1 MRSLH
6 RRRAA
11 LRGPHRRMNPR
22 HHLEKKAG
30 QVSSQ
35 REVLVI
41 VGAGGMGVS
50 VARRSGGGRVIV
62 LADVSEAQLKRPLS
76 S

>member
-1 MRSLH
+1 
-6 RRRAA
+6 
-11 LRGPHRRMNPR
+11 
-22 HHLEKKAG
+22 
-30 QVSSQ
+30 
-35 REVLVI
+35 
-41 VGAGGMGVS
+41 MGVS